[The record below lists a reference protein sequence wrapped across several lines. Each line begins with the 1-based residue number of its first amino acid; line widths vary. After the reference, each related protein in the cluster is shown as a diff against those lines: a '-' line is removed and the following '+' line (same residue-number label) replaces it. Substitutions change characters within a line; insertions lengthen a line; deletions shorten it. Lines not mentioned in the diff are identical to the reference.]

1 MRPDDAPPARAS
13 PAAGGA
19 GEAAW
24 REISVA
30 PLDGLTAEE
39 LDRLLA
45 TLSARTGLACRP
57 ADVGPLAPLA
67 PVPGRAQIDADRLLF
82 RLEAI
87 AVERGTTPLVGVT
100 GRDIGLALFTF
111 VFGRA
116 RVGGHAALVSTARL
130 RPEHYGLP
138 EDPALVARRT
148 AGEVLHELGHLAGR
162 VHCER
167 PDCVMR
173 FAASVEAA
181 DLRGDR
187 FCPDCAQGLPSGFAR
202 SGADGGRGRELAA
215 RPLNSAT

>member
-1 MRPDDAPPARAS
+1 MSRDEAPPARAS
-13 PAAGGA
+13 PAPPGA
-19 GEAAW
+19 GERAW

-30 PLDGLTAEE
+30 PLDGLAPNE
-39 LDRLLA
+39 LELLLA
-45 TLSARTGLACRP
+45 ALSVRTGLACRP
-57 ADVGPLAPLA
+57 AEIGSLAPLA
-67 PVPGRAQIDADRLLF
+67 PVPGRAQVDADRLLS
-82 RLEAI
+82 RLEAR
-87 AVERGTTPLVGVT
+87 AADLGATPLVGVT

-187 FCPDCAQGLPSGFAR
+187 FCPACASSLPPGLAR
-202 SGADGGRGRELAA
+202 S
-215 RPLNSAT
+215 RPEPGSQATRRSLSSAT

>member
-1 MRPDDAPPARAS
+1 MS
-13 PAAGGA
+13 PAGA
-19 GEAAW
+19 AETAW

-30 PLDGLTAEE
+30 PLDDLAAQE
-39 LDRLLA
+39 LDHLLA
-45 TLSARTGLACRP
+45 ALSARTGLACRP
-57 ADVGPLAPLA
+57 ADVGPLTPIA
-67 PVPGRAQIDADRLLF
+67 PVPGRAQVDADRLLF

-87 AVERGTTPLVGVT
+87 ASERATTPLVGII
-100 GRDIGLALFTF
+100 GRDIGLPLFTF

-138 EDPALVARRT
+138 EDAALVARRT

-173 FAASVEAA
+173 FAASIEAA

-187 FCPDCAQGLPSGFAR
+187 FCPACAQGLPAGLAR
-202 SGADGGRGRELAA
+202 SGADGGRGRELGA
-215 RPLNSAT
+215 RPFSSAT

>member
-1 MRPDDAPPARAS
+1 MNPEG
-13 PAAGGA
+13 AA
-19 GEAAW
+19 ETAW

-30 PLDGLTAEE
+30 PLDGLAAQE
-39 LDRLLA
+39 LDHLLA
-45 TLSARTGLACRP
+45 ALSARTGLACRP
-57 ADVGPLAPLA
+57 ADVGPLTPIAS
-67 PVPGRAQIDADRLLF
+67 VPGRAQVDADRLLF

-87 AVERGTTPLVGVT
+87 ASERATTPLVGII
-100 GRDIGLALFTF
+100 GRDIGLPLFTF

-138 EDPALVARRT
+138 DDAALVARRT

-173 FAASVEAA
+173 FAASIEAA

-187 FCPDCAQGLPSGFAR
+187 FCPACAQGLPAGLAR
-202 SGADGGRGRELAA
+202 SGADGGRGRALGA
-215 RPLNSAT
+215 RPFSSAT